1 MLSRLRHYESLL
13 RQHGIDPGD
22 DATGS
27 STGGGG
33 GGGNF
38 GGGNEVQHGM
48 SALKLSESKPASGAA
63 SRSGIS
69 TQPLTGQFVSKG
81 GKSLYLEK

>member
-1 MLSRLRHYESLL
+1 M

-22 DATGS
+22 
-27 STGGGG
+27 GGK
-33 GGGNF
+33 
-38 GGGNEVQHGM
+38 EVQHGM

-63 SRSGIS
+63 SRSRDVS

-81 GKSLYLEK
+81 EKSLYLEK

>member
-1 MLSRLRHYESLL
+1 M
-13 RQHGIDPGD
+13 RQHGIDPSD
-22 DATGS
+22 DATGT

-33 GGGNF
+33 S
-38 GGGNEVQHGM
+38 EVQHGM
-48 SALKLSESKPASGAA
+48 SALKLSEPKLVSNVV
-63 SRSGIS
+63 SRSGIF

>member
-1 MLSRLRHYESLL
+1 M

-22 DATGS
+22 DATSTTTGGS
-27 STGGGG
+27 GGGG
-33 GGGNF
+33 S
-38 GGGNEVQHGM
+38 EVQHGM
-48 SALKLSESKPASGAA
+48 SALKLSESKPASDAM
-63 SRSGIS
+63 SRPRIS

>member
-22 DATGS
+22 DATGTTN
-27 STGGGG
+27 TGGNVGG
-33 GGGNF
+33 GS
-38 GGGNEVQHGM
+38 EVQHGM
-48 SALKLSESKPASGAA
+48 SALKLSESKPASGAV
-63 SRSGIS
+63 SRPGMS

>member
-22 DATGS
+22 DATGTT

-33 GGGNF
+33 SSGS
-38 GGGNEVQHGM
+38 EVQHGM
-48 SALKLSESKPASGAA
+48 SALRLSEWKPASGV
-63 SRSGIS
+63 SRPGTS